1 MIFLSMV
8 SLITAIILLVFIENP
23 SIILAFGLISIS
35 FLSSLSSLKKL
46 SNNVEGA
53 LKNKEFKIISNK
65 SISICSA
72 ILILNV
78 FIVSSLIL
86 IFFLQKIT

>member
-8 SLITAIILLVFIENP
+8 SLITAIILLVFIESP
-23 SIILAFGLISIS
+23 SIILAFSLIFIS
-35 FLSSLSSLKKL
+35 FISSLSNLKKL
-46 SNNVEGA
+46 SNNTEGA

-72 ILILNV
+72 ILIMNV

>member
-8 SLITAIILLVFIENP
+8 SLITAIILLVFIESP
-23 SIILAFGLISIS
+23 SIILAFSLIFIS
-35 FLSSLSSLKKL
+35 FISSLSSLKKL
-46 SNNVEGA
+46 SNNTEGA

-72 ILILNV
+72 ILIMNV

>member
-8 SLITAIILLVFIENP
+8 SLITAIILLVFIESP
-23 SIILAFGLISIS
+23 SIILAFSLIFIS
-35 FLSSLSSLKKL
+35 FISSLSSLKKL
-46 SNNVEGA
+46 SNNAEGA

-72 ILILNV
+72 ILIMNV